1 VAGGQAV
8 RQTKSDHLLRVLGLA
23 FGIAVVVGGTIGQGI
38 LRAPGLVAQGAPDSV
53 VILALWIVGGTI
65 ALIDAMSTVELAA
78 SIPRAGGP
86 YSFARRAFGPFVGLA
101 TGMTDWLGNIGG
113 IAYVSVVFGEYLH
126 RAGLVTAIPLGLLA
140 AALPLAVAAIQW
152 FGTRVAGRSQQI
164 GTAVK
169 ALVFSTLIVA
179 LLFSPRGDAMTWP
192 AVAPGLTV
200 AGVILAVRAIVGT
213 YYGWNGVAYFSEEVR
228 DSGRTIA
235 RATFS
240 GIAVITGIYVLMNVE
255 FLTVLTPLE
264 MANSSLVA
272 ADAAVRAI
280 GPAADAVITAI
291 SLISLVTI
299 ANSLVMFPRV
309 LYAIARDAGDLPGLS
324 SVAANGTPRI
334 ALLVTAGGG
343 ALLATV
349 GGLRYAA
356 GIQRIPSCRH
366 ERMREPGRHRDEIA

>member
-1 VAGGQAV
+1 
-8 RQTKSDHLLRVLGLA
+8 
-23 FGIAVVVGGTIGQGI
+23 
-38 LRAPGLVAQGAPDSV
+38 VAQGAPDSAL
-53 VILALWIVGGTI
+53 ILALWIVGGTF

-101 TGMTDWLGNIGG
+101 TAVTDWLGNIGG

-126 RAGLVTAIPLGLLA
+126 RAGLVTNIPLGLLA

-152 FGTRVAGRSQQI
+152 FGTRVAGRSQEI

-169 ALVFSTLIVA
+169 ALVFSALIVA
-179 LLFSPRGDAMTWP
+179 LLLSPRGNAMTVP
-192 AVAPGLTV
+192 GVAPGLTV
-200 AGVILAVRAIVGT
+200 AGVILAVLAIVGT
-213 YYGWNGVAYFSEEVR
+213 YSGWNGIAYFGEEVR

-240 GIAVITGIYVLMNVE
+240 GIAVITGIYVLMNMA
-255 FLTVLTPLE
+255 FLKVLTPLE

-280 GPAADAVITAI
+280 GPAADTVITVI

-299 ANSLVMFPRV
+299 TNSLVMMFPRF

-324 SVAANGTPRI
+324 SVAGNGTPRV
-334 ALLVTAGGG
+334 AVLVTAGGG
-343 ALLATV
+343 ALWRPLASTIRCWHSAYPF
-349 GGLRYAA
+349 L
-356 GIQRIPSCRH
+356 PL
-366 ERMREPGRHRDEIA
+366 